1 MQPWEGDP
9 SSALGNQGSLFSDP
23 CLGFLQSCR
32 LRLVLKLV
40 LNIPATRRK
49 NTSLGRSWRSSW
61 LPLAAPGP
69 GVSEEILLIC
79 RQAKRSASPSNPSH
93 GLCGFHGGGKES
105 VGLSFSQQQKNG
117 SSCLLFGRQES
128 VSIGTRKSAHF
139 LLGGGGNPGGCEVEV
154 DYVILGTSRHIPG
167 GIENWQHL
175 TGKVGFWSFFGG
187 GGSDNKFLKASF
199 ICYLITVALLSH
211 LEGSRWCFNP
221 FIK

>member
-1 MQPWEGDP
+1 MASVVSMGGGRNLW
-9 SSALGNQGSLFSDP
+9 GSH
-23 CLGFLQSCR
+23 
-32 LRLVLKLV
+32 
-40 LNIPATRRK
+40 
-49 NTSLGRSWRSSW
+49 
-61 LPLAAPGP
+61 
-69 GVSEEILLIC
+69 
-79 RQAKRSASPSNPSH
+79 SASN
-93 GLCGFHGGGKES
+93 K
-105 VGLSFSQQQKNG
+105 KNG

-139 LLGGGGNPGGCEVEV
+139 LLGGGEVKV

>member
-1 MQPWEGDP
+1 M
-9 SSALGNQGSLFSDP
+9 
-23 CLGFLQSCR
+23 
-32 LRLVLKLV
+32 
-40 LNIPATRRK
+40 
-49 NTSLGRSWRSSW
+49 
-61 LPLAAPGP
+61 
-69 GVSEEILLIC
+69 
-79 RQAKRSASPSNPSH
+79 
-93 GLCGFHGGGKES
+93 
-105 VGLSFSQQQKNG
+105 GLSFSQQQKNG

-139 LLGGGGNPGGCEVEV
+139 LWGGGNPGGCEVKV

-167 GIENWQHL
+167 GIEN
-175 TGKVGFWSFFGG
+175 WSFFGG

>member
-1 MQPWEGDP
+1 MVYVDSGGEEVLIGFN
-9 SSALGNQGSLFSDP
+9 SS
-23 CLGFLQSCR
+23 
-32 LRLVLKLV
+32 RLVGGEGICGAL
-40 LNIPATRRK
+40 IQPATK
-49 NTSLGRSWRSSW
+49 KWQQL
-61 LPLAAPGP
+61 LAFREAG
-69 GVSEEILLIC
+69 IC
-79 RQAKRSASPSNPSH
+79 
-93 GLCGFHGGGKES
+93 FHWNKKICTFSFGGGP
-105 VGLSFSQQQKNG
+105 
-117 SSCLLFGRQES
+117 R
-128 VSIGTRKSAHF
+128 
-139 LLGGGGNPGGCEVEV
+139 GCEVKV